1 MVGSKARA
9 ADPRQVLGYLR
20 DGSASLGDVF
30 EAAETDD
37 ALAALP
43 ILEAIDAAVAGRTKQ
58 ALWLAQ
64 TMQDLVEALRLHPMA
79 SMRDLGAD
87 ERKDLMRKLNVA
99 LWLPVEKFGFA
110 DHHALLGLR
119 DMTSARAGSAGVD
132 VATAT
137 ATAAAR
143 FEQLAVTYQ
152 QLAAMAGDMREQAA
166 DMREQL
172 VEALRASAPQGA
184 AFVIRGGQSEGK
196 SSALH
201 RHTAAGDDADVQ
213 ADVSSGVAGG
223 IEIKIFGG
231 VVELKKTGAAA
242 AAGEPNRRDLVDAVA
257 VLAETQLRLLA
268 ELDSAAAEADHPQ
281 VSLESP
287 TGSLDYQ
294 MPIGVEETYS
304 PGQVGELLSPSGK
317 GHRSLAQNR
326 RQSNKLLAIQIDGQQ
341 YRYPKFQI
349 DQAHREIRP
358 VVAYAN
364 QLLEAS
370 QDPWGVL
377 DWWYSEDEGLDDRRP
392 VDMLE
397 SGELTEEL
405 VDRAVGLSRQ
415 AMD

>member
-43 ILEAIDAAVAGRTKQ
+43 ILEVIDAAVAGRTKQ

-64 TMQDLVEALRLHPMA
+64 TMRDLVEALRLHPMA

-87 ERKDLMRKLNVA
+87 QRKDLMRKLNVA
-99 LWLPVEKFGFA
+99 QWLPVEKFGFA

-132 VATAT
+132 VVA

-152 QLAAMAGDMREQAA
+152 QLAAKAG

-172 VEALRASAPQGA
+172 VEALSAGA
-184 AFVIRGGQSEGK
+184 PKGSVFVIQGGQSEGK

-213 ADVSSGVAGG
+213 ADVSWGVAGG
-223 IEIKIFGG
+223 LEIKIFGG
-231 VVELKKTGAAA
+231 VVELKKAGAAA

-268 ELDSAAAEADHPQ
+268 ELDPSAADADHPR
-281 VSLESP
+281 VRLESP
-287 TGSLDYQ
+287 TGSLDYR

>member
-1 MVGSKARA
+1 VVGGKARA

-20 DGSASLGDVF
+20 DGIASLGDIF

-43 ILEAIDAAVAGRTKQ
+43 VLEAIDAAVAGRTAQ

-64 TMQDLVEALRLHPMA
+64 TMQDLVEDLRLHPMA
-79 SMRDLGAD
+79 SVRDLGD
-87 ERKDLMRKLNVA
+87 DQRENLMRKLKVA
-99 LWLPVEKFGFA
+99 QWRPVEEFGLT
-110 DHHALLGLR
+110 DQHALLGLR
-119 DMTSARAGSAGVD
+119 DMASARAGSASVD
-132 VATAT
+132 VVAPTAP
-137 ATAAAR
+137 AR
-143 FEQLAVTYQ
+143 LDQHAVTYR
-152 QLAAMAGDMREQAA
+152 QLAAKAA
-166 DMREQL
+166 DMHQQL
-172 VEALRASAPQGA
+172 VEVLRAGAPQGA
-184 AFVIRGGQSEGK
+184 VFVIHGGLSEGK

-201 RHTAAGDDADVQ
+201 RHSPVGDDAAAQ
-213 ADVSSGVAGG
+213 ADVGWGAAGG
-223 IEIKIFGG
+223 IEIKIFSG
-231 VVELKKTGAAA
+231 VVALKKTGAAA

-257 VLAETQLRLLA
+257 VLAEAQLRLLA
-268 ELDSAAAEADHPQ
+268 ELDSAAAEPDHPRIRLQ
-281 VSLESP
+281 SP
-287 TGSLDYQ
+287 TGSVDYQ

-304 PGQVGELLSPSGK
+304 PAQVGELLSPSGK

-349 DQAHREIRP
+349 DEAHREIRP

-405 VDRAVGLSRQ
+405 VDLAVGLSRR

>member
-1 MVGSKARA
+1 VVGGKARA

-37 ALAALP
+37 ALADLP
-43 ILEAIDAAVAGRTKQ
+43 VLDAIDAAVAGRLAQ

-64 TMQDLVEALRLHPMA
+64 TMRDLVEDLRLHPMA
-79 SMRDLGAD
+79 SVRDLGD
-87 ERKDLMRKLNVA
+87 DQRENLMRKLKVA
-99 LWLPVEKFGFA
+99 RWLPFDEFPFA
-110 DHHALLGLR
+110 DHHALLGFR

-132 VATAT
+132 VAAAT
-137 ATAAAR
+137 TSAR
-143 FEQLAVTYQ
+143 LDQHGVTYQ
-152 QLAAMAGDMREQAA
+152 QLAAKAA
-166 DMREQL
+166 DVHQQL
-172 VEALRASAPQGA
+172 VEALRAGAPKGSV
-184 AFVIRGGQSEGK
+184 FVIHGGQSEGK
-196 SSALH
+196 SSALY
-201 RHTAAGDDADVQ
+201 RQTAAGDDGDVQ
-213 ADVSSGVAGG
+213 ADVSWGVAGG

-268 ELDSAAAEADHPQ
+268 ELDSAAAEADHPR
-281 VSLESP
+281 VRLESP
-287 TGSLDYQ
+287 TGSVDYQ

-349 DQAHREIRP
+349 DKAHREIRP

-397 SGELTEEL
+397 SGELTEKL